1 MSKRVAPSKSELVAR
16 RKAQLAARVD
26 SQQEKHQ
33 AQKRQNQEQQEQKR
47 QAHAQQEQPQ
57 KAELSDNKG
66 SLKDESNTTVAQDL
80 KQIQE
85 QTYLSTMSSLFSQKN
100 KEKKAS
106 TSDRSKVAVNNDT
119 SNVITKDASTK
130 IIQRYDNEYATTVQT
145 VDNRVQLDKQYKE
158 FKGKINE
165 SILPKKI
172 KVQKIVEFSKD
183 FSYLTS
189 NKDVYEI
196 TRNISL
202 IGEIRREWSTWK
214 REVYPIDKSRELNYG
229 N

>member
-26 SQQEKHQ
+26 SQQEKQQ
-33 AQKRQNQEQQEQKR
+33 AQKRQNQEQKEQKH

-57 KAELSDNKG
+57 KSELSDNKD
-66 SLKDESNTTVAQDL
+66 SLKTEPNTTVAQDL
-80 KQIQE
+80 KQNQE
-85 QTYLSTMSSLFSQKN
+85 QTYLSTMSNLLSQKN
-100 KEKKAS
+100 KEKKTS
-106 TSDRSKVAVNNDT
+106 TSERSKVAVNNDT
-119 SNVITKDASTK
+119 SNVITKDTSAK
-130 IIQRYDNEYATTVQT
+130 MMQRYDNEDATIQA
-145 VDNRVQLDKQYKE
+145 VDNRDQIDKQYKE
-158 FKGKINE
+158 FKEKINK
-165 SILPKKI
+165 SIVPKKI

-214 REVYPIDKSRELNYG
+214 REVYPIEKSRELNYG

>member
-16 RKAQLAARVD
+16 RKAQLVARVD
-26 SQQEKHQ
+26 SQQEKQQ
-33 AQKRQNQEQQEQKR
+33 AQKRQNQEQQEQKH
-47 QAHAQQEQPQ
+47 QAHAQQEQLQ

-66 SLKDESNTTVAQDL
+66 SLKAEPNTTVTQDL

-85 QTYLSTMSSLFSQKN
+85 QNYLSTMSNLFSQKN
-100 KEKKAS
+100 KEKKTS
-106 TSDRSKVAVNNDT
+106 TLDRSKVAVNNDT
-119 SNVITKDASTK
+119 SNVITKDTSTK
-130 IIQRYDNEYATTVQT
+130 IMQRYDNEYATT
-145 VDNRVQLDKQYKE
+145 VQLDKQYKE

-165 SILPKKI
+165 SIVPKKI

-196 TRNISL
+196 TRHISL

>member
-26 SQQEKHQ
+26 SQQEKQQ
-33 AQKRQNQEQQEQKR
+33 AQKRQN
-47 QAHAQQEQPQ
+47 QEQPQ

-66 SLKDESNTTVAQDL
+66 SLKAEPNTTVTQDL

-85 QTYLSTMSSLFSQKN
+85 QNYLSTMSNLFSQKN
-100 KEKKAS
+100 KEKKTS
-106 TSDRSKVAVNNDT
+106 TLDRSKVAVNNDT
-119 SNVITKDASTK
+119 SNVITKDTSTK
-130 IIQRYDNEYATTVQT
+130 IMQRHDNEYATTVQA

-165 SILPKKI
+165 SIVPKKI

>member
-26 SQQEKHQ
+26 SQQEKQQ
-33 AQKRQNQEQQEQKR
+33 AQKRQN
-47 QAHAQQEQPQ
+47 QEQPQ

-66 SLKDESNTTVAQDL
+66 SLKAEPNTTVTQDL

-85 QTYLSTMSSLFSQKN
+85 QNYLSTMSNLFSQKN
-100 KEKKAS
+100 KEKKTS
-106 TSDRSKVAVNNDT
+106 TLDRSKVAVNNDT
-119 SNVITKDASTK
+119 SNVITKDTSTK
-130 IIQRYDNEYATTVQT
+130 IMQRHDNEYGTTVQA

-165 SILPKKI
+165 SIVPKKI